1 MPRGRPR
8 KFDREK
14 ALQDAMLVFWRNGYH
29 AASMPDLTEAMGIDV
44 KSLYAAFGN
53 KEQLFVEA
61 VGLYMVATQ
70 NGLWG
75 HLEKGDPA
83 RVGLRNMFR
92 SLTEIMTD
100 SANHPVGCWTTLA
113 LVDEDMPSLVVRAIR
128 KARSDWLDVIGAC
141 LRAAKDAGE
150 LPDGANVDSLTRFY
164 VAIVQGV
171 GIQAHD
177 GATKAELDALT
188 EVAMGAWPE
197 VGAADEV
204 KEKEKEKGEMR
215 H

>member
-8 KFDREK
+8 QFDRDK

-29 AASMPDLTEAMGIDV
+29 AASMPDLCGAMGIDV

-53 KEQLFVEA
+53 KEKLFEEA
-61 VGLYMVATQ
+61 VGLYMKATQ
-70 NGLWG
+70 NALWA
-75 HLEKGDPA
+75 HLAKGDPVC
-83 RVGLRNMFR
+83 VGLKNMFA

-141 LRAAKDAGE
+141 LDAAKETGE
-150 LPDGANVDSLTRFY
+150 LPASADVRSLTRFY
-164 VAIVQGV
+164 VATVQGI

-177 GATKAELDALT
+177 GATKAELDGLAAT
-188 EVAMGAWPE
+188 AMSVWPDE
-197 VGAADEV
+197 MAAA
-204 KEKEKEKGEMR
+204 
-215 H
+215 